1 MRINVSH
8 GIHSIAAGGLT
19 VALALLF
26 GGQIRADAAWPQEE
40 AIIGVIQTQADAW
53 NRGDLKGFMA
63 GYLRGPDLVFTSG
76 GNVRRG
82 WQITYDKYEERY
94 GTSPE
99 TMGKLRFSDLEVHAL
114 GLGSHARHRS
124 ADLQGDQRQLRNGV
138 RAVLHTDAEEE
149 SIDGTPGPRVRALA
163 GAGLRGARPVQ
174 RCRAP

>member
-1 MRINVSH
+1 MRINVSQ

-114 GLGSHARHRS
+114 GQNSAWALGRWNLVGSKATAGGVFTLVFQRIDEKWLIVHDHTS
-124 ADLQGDQRQLRNGV
+124 ADP
-138 RAVLHTDAEEE
+138 AE
-149 SIDGTPGPRVRALA
+149 
-163 GAGLRGARPVQ
+163 
-174 RCRAP
+174 